1 MYLCFD
7 ICHHHQYNKDRVWYA
22 MLYIVMVKG
31 GVCMPRP
38 QCCRRVCSLPRQES
52 FTPDGKQNDCDTIVM
67 TVDEYEVI
75 RLMDLVGLTQEQA
88 AVQMDVG
95 RTTVTGIYESAR
107 HKVALALVYGRRLL
121 IQGGKIQVCE
131 RAGSC
136 CNPFCRAVREKRDTI
151 PQKEHDTQ

>member
-1 MYLCFD
+1 
-7 ICHHHQYNKDRVWYA
+7 
-22 MLYIVMVKG
+22 
-31 GVCMPRP
+31 MPRP
-38 QCCRRVCSLPRQES
+38 QRCRRVCFCPSNH

>member
-1 MYLCFD
+1 MG
-7 ICHHHQYNKDRVWYA
+7 I
-22 MLYIVMVKG
+22 
-31 GVCMPRP
+31 
-38 QCCRRVCSLPRQES
+38 
-52 FTPDGKQNDCDTIVM
+52 
-67 TVDEYEVI
+67 DEYEVI

-107 HKVALALVYGRRLL
+107 HKVALVLVYDRRLL

-136 CNPFCRAVREKRDTI
+136 CNPFCRLSRRK
-151 PQKEHDTQ
+151 KEYKGE